1 MTTSG
6 IQGPGRPASELS
18 DEELEQQ
25 GTHAHA
31 TRNWV
36 FLHGTA
42 EQYEHHTTRMLE
54 LEQEYLRRH
63 PKRTWQGTGGLARA
77 EVDEVT
83 RLRAAL
89 RTLGQQVD
97 ALLADFPDR
106 EPAGP
111 PAPGQRE
118 AELLARV
125 AAAPD
130 GRMHRLEVH
139 QAAREVGLDHTTLAA
154 LYRSNP
160 PLLAVEREHRRITSA
175 GREWLAAHAGESST
189 DRLTASM
196 PM

>member
-1 MTTSG
+1 MSTTG
-6 IQGPGRPASELS
+6 MPGQGRPASELS

-42 EQYEHHTTRMLE
+42 EQYERHTTRMLE

-63 PKRTWQGTGGLARA
+63 PKRTWQGSGGEARA

-89 RTLGQQVD
+89 RALAGQVQ

-106 EPAGP
+106 APADP
-111 PAPGQRE
+111 PAPGGRE

-130 GRMHRLEVH
+130 GRLHRLEVH
-139 QAAREVGLDHTTLAA
+139 QAAREVGLDHATLAG
-154 LYRSNP
+154 LYRGHP
-160 PLLAVEREHRRITSA
+160 PLLAAEKEHRRITPA
-175 GREWLAAHAGESST
+175 GLAWLADARS
-189 DRLTASM
+189 
-196 PM
+196 